1 MPNYAER
8 NDFKNGPRLVYID
21 YWTIYVAKRSVET
34 FETYLVKRIA
44 ASYDGTAGGN
54 ASANFGA

>member
-1 MPNYAER
+1 MANYAEG
-8 NDFKNGPRLVYID
+8 NDQDLCTLIMGIFKLQIWGD
-21 YWTIYVAKRSVET
+21 

-44 ASYDGTAGGN
+44 ASYDGIAGGN